1 MVIIRVL
8 LDEQYIYPR
17 FELVMGVPVN
27 RRLAFTRKFVHRDKN
42 HLFSTFTTVS
52 IRVFKMN
59 YCTLRRLRGKYASGD
74 EIEAMKL
81 KALPTSIGT
90 LHYIDASR
98 FWAVIIGIDAYR
110 RFPLYGCVAD
120 ALLMKEYLERDLR
133 VPSNHIQLLLG
144 TRSTSYTDPS
154 YPSRENITNT
164 PCSLINNPYINKG
177 DNIVIYF
184 AGHGSSYGCSQ
195 CPGTVKGKQSIVPDV
210 RASTSRMYGTRIQG
224 HRHVDTLCPTEV
236 ICPIDRSPVDANR
249 FGTITDIS
257 DRELNTHLHEILRA
271 KGNKITAIFDC
282 CHSSGVTR
290 GERSAVRS
298 ALPLNETRD
307 LMLSRW
313 EVQLEAH
320 FQPYIDNGEVVASRY
335 VFLCH
340 FGGM

>member
-1 MVIIRVL
+1 
-8 LDEQYIYPR
+8 
-17 FELVMGVPVN
+17 
-27 RRLAFTRKFVHRDKN
+27 
-42 HLFSTFTTVS
+42 
-52 IRVFKMN
+52 
-59 YCTLRRLRGKYASGD
+59 
-74 EIEAMKL
+74 
-81 KALPTSIGT
+81 
-90 LHYIDASR
+90 
-98 FWAVIIGIDAYR
+98 
-110 RFPLYGCVAD
+110 
-120 ALLMKEYLERDLR
+120 MKEYLERDLR

-307 LMLSRW
+307 LMLRDGKYNLKRISSRTSIMEKW
-313 EVQLEAH
+313 WRPDMSSYVILAACKDYEFAREVEAGGRYH
-320 FQPYIDNGEVVASRY
+320 GFFTYSLLYALRSGSWTKELTYDDLVHLLPRRHKQTPAVAGDSKHQRLRY
-335 VFLCH
+335 QTT
-340 FGGM
+340 